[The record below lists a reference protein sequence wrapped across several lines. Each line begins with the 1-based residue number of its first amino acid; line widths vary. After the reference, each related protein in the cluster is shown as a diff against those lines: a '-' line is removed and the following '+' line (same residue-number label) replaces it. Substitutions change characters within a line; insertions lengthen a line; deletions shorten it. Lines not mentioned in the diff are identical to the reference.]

1 MGIVDAIGT
10 GVRKLYTERKAIED
24 FNKIK
29 KESGL
34 NEQDWNAKWE
44 TVSGYPVEVQTVL
57 EAKNEDHVKL
67 YDKDKEDVW
76 AIQGETKQ

>member
-29 KESGL
+29 K
-34 NEQDWNAKWE
+34 Q
-44 TVSGYPVEVQTVL
+44 
-57 EAKNEDHVKL
+57 
-67 YDKDKEDVW
+67 
-76 AIQGETKQ
+76 AIASRKIIPLL

>member
-34 NEQDWNAKWE
+34 NEQDWNARWE
-44 TVSGYPVEVQTVL
+44 TVSGIL
-57 EAKNEDHVKL
+57 
-67 YDKDKEDVW
+67 
-76 AIQGETKQ
+76 

>member
-34 NEQDWNAKWE
+34 NEQDWNARWE

-57 EAKNEDHVKL
+57 EAKNEDHVL
-67 YDKDKEDVW
+67 CLDNQMVLLLLLES
-76 AIQGETKQ
+76 IM